1 MTLPNLERKDL
12 KLFANDAAAQ
22 DNIAVFGSLASANPQ
37 FSKDI
42 EAIQNL
48 PAFLQGW
55 AGAITGDASPA
66 LEDFNALFYVLFY
79 QMAYLFQK
87 GVAQWKAT
95 TDYYKGSFT
104 TDGNG
109 ALYASIVDNNVGNDP
124 ATDDGTHWNKFP
136 TPAQLAQKVSKAGDT
151 MSGQLVMENGSN
163 GIRFNGATSDNYYYI
178 TRATNGDFYIYEVKN
193 NEVAGGLF
201 LNAQDNNSPWY
212 YSGTGAS
219 RLLTTNDIAPIQ
231 NNLFPNFNAGVIITS
246 GTVLSFNA
254 LVIAKGSPGGFNTIV
269 LYADGKEV
277 WAGGVSENT
286 GRFRAGGAYC
296 GKGTTIT
303 ATNAHTITAYP
314 MRES

>member
-79 QMAYLFQK
+79 QMSYLFQK

-136 TPAQLAQKVSKAGDT
+136 TPQEVGAKVSKSGDT
-151 MSGQLVMENGSN
+151 MSGQLVMANGSN
-163 GIRFNGATSDNYYYI
+163 GVRFNGPTADNYYY
-178 TRATNGDFYIYEVKN
+178 VKGTSSLSLLN
-193 NEVAGGLF
+193 NENKGLI
-201 LNAQDNNSPWY
+201 LDGSTNAQPHYFD
-212 YSGTGAS
+212 GTTGH
-219 RLLTTNDIAPIQ
+219 RLLTTQDEINGNVVGYFSTSAPVAITLPYTAPANGWIRVFAQ
-231 NNLFPNFNAGVIITS
+231 RTFQSGFNITLDGQDLF
-246 GTVLSFNA
+246 
-254 LVIAKGSPGGFNTIV
+254 AKGSYGGQNDDTSSVIFPIKKGQVFNCNVALSNIYFFPNV
-269 LYADGKEV
+269 L
-277 WAGGVSENT
+277 
-286 GRFRAGGAYC
+286 
-296 GKGTTIT
+296 
-303 ATNAHTITAYP
+303 
-314 MRES
+314 